1 MWRYSRIGQYNT
13 DRIDSAHLGA
23 LFPLLRLPI
32 IFFPLS
38 FPHKDVIVSRPTSSL
53 NLNQLTIHLPV
64 SFLLF
69 TTFSLCSSWLSSV
82 LTRNSLTSAGKPILM
97 PSSALHDSNPPLG
110 IHPLPAPLVPL
121 EMTWYEH
128 SFSCLA
134 PCGGAQPALV
144 LTRLISMRGSW
155 ITDLSFLFAVPL
167 ASDYHG
173 SCKLFTSGGPWG
185 PDGPLRSPEIDDCTR
200 DTN

>member
-1 MWRYSRIGQYNT
+1 MGNT
-13 DRIDSAHLGA
+13 IPTESIPPTWGH
-23 LFPLLRLPI
+23 FSPLLRLPI

-38 FPHKDVIVSRPTSSL
+38 FPHKDVIVSRPTSSF
-53 NLNQLTIHLPV
+53 NLIQLTIHLPV

-69 TTFSLCSSWLSSV
+69 TPFSLCSSWLSSV

-97 PSSALHDSNPPLG
+97 PSSAFHDSNPPLG

-134 PCGGAQPALV
+134 PCGGAQPAAV
-144 LTRLISMRGSW
+144 LPRLISLRGSW
-155 ITDLSFLFAVPL
+155 VTDLSFFFSQFHWQATIMGPVSCSRLEDLGGHL
-167 ASDYHG
+167 AL
-173 SCKLFTSGGPWG
+173 CEVQRLMIRLTI
-185 PDGPLRSPEIDDCTR
+185 LIDHIG
-200 DTN
+200 